1 MSVLRAAALS
11 VLMGCGFLVADA
23 QEGLSL
29 SGGYYFNHVRED
41 NLDSRMTHKGQVQD
55 GMVWKDESGEN
66 TLIVCYDSDA
76 QRQKRDIYVYQ
87 YRVVGGKCTLAW
99 DIKDFGSDLCE
110 MTFVDG
116 SLQLIDL
123 DRDGILEACFM
134 YQNRCDGLDPYVTKM
149 MLMHNGTK
157 LAIRGKFGVEEGEEL
172 EKTLDPAVT
181 QAPAIFKN
189 FMLLNW
195 KEFKESGFEYAKSIK
210 YHTSGFIV
218 AHYEYMMASGGTE
231 YRLWDLN
238 GLPLE
243 LPEAVVSKI
252 QYPVSLDLMPD
263 RKTLLYASLKGV
275 GTYDPIARKDNPFM
289 TFLKE
294 TEALSTV
301 TWNPSKTKLAFTAL
315 NPAEYPDRTRI
326 FVLSLDGNNMARK
339 DKFDAKLLY
348 MAAADW
354 VVEAPRFRDDHT
366 LEYVERVIIDNEVS
380 EGETKV
386 IKVD

>member
-1 MSVLRAAALS
+1 MRMAVLTL
-11 VLMGCGFLVADA
+11 LLGCGFYFAHA

-29 SGGYYFNHVRED
+29 SGGYYFDHARED
-41 NLDSRMTHKGQVQD
+41 NLDSRMIHKGQVQD
-55 GMVWKDESGEN
+55 GLVWKDEAGEN

-76 QRQKRDIYVYQ
+76 QRHKRDIYVYQ

-110 MTFVDG
+110 MTFVPG

-134 YQNRCDGLDPYVTKM
+134 YQNLCDGLDPYVTKM

-157 LAIRGKFGVEEGEEL
+157 LAIRGKFGAEDGEEL
-172 EKTLDPAVT
+172 EKTLDPAIA
-181 QAPAIFKN
+181 QAAPIFKN

-218 AHYEYMMASGGTE
+218 AEYEYMMASGGTE

-238 GLPLE
+238 GQALD
-243 LPEAVVSKI
+243 VSEDMGAKL
-252 QYPVSLDLMPD
+252 YYSVSLHLMPD
-263 RKTLLYASLKGV
+263 RKTLLYASLRGV
-275 GTYDPIARKDNPFM
+275 GTYDPIARRDNSFM
-289 TFLKE
+289 SFLKE

-301 TWNPSKTKLAFTAL
+301 SWNPSKTKIAFTAL
-315 NPAEYPDRTRI
+315 NHSEYPDQTRI
-326 FVLSLDGNNMARK
+326 FVLSLDGNSMVRK

-354 VVEAPRFRDDHT
+354 VVEAPRFKDDHT
-366 LEYVERVIIDNEVS
+366 IEYVERVMIDNEFA
-380 EGETKV
+380 EGETRQ